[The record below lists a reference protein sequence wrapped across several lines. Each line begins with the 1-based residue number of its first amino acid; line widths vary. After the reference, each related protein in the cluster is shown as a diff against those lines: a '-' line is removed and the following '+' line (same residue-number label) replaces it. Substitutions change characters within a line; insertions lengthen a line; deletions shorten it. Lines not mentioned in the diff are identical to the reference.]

1 MTLAD
6 IAKMEKTCI
15 SPAEA
20 GAAIG
25 CDSNYIRVAARDNPA
40 LLPFPVFRSG
50 NRTHIPRLPFL
61 AAMGFAVLAQSEDSK
76 KEQTE

>member
-6 IAKMEKTCI
+6 IAKMDKTCI
-15 SPAEA
+15 TPAEA
-20 GAAIG
+20 AAALG
-25 CDSNYIRVAARDNPA
+25 CDSNYIRVAARDAPA

-61 AAMGFAVLAQSEDSK
+61 AAMGWPDEKAVV
-76 KEQTE
+76 